1 MCNRKLKSMK
11 SASNIKMLL
20 HVALLAGTQPT
31 IGVVVEQ
38 IQCKKVDASGK
49 YFPIV
54 MASAYM
60 LLKEIHVP
68 HTTNWQD
75 VIDDVLCAYH
85 V

>member
-20 HVALLAGTQPT
+20 HVALLTGTQPT

-49 YFPIV
+49 YFSIV

-60 LLKEIHVP
+60 LLKEIP

-75 VIDDVLCAYH
+75 AIDDVLCAYH